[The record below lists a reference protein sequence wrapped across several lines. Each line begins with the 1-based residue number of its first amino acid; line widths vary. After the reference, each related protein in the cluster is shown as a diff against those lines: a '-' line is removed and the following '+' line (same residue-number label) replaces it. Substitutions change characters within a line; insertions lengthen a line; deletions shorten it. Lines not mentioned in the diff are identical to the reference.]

1 MDRAKQVEKYVVKIF
16 KDRYVH
22 GDDYDWV
29 EPECIFNIIFRDS
42 PNFKIKIHEV
52 EHACNELERK
62 KILVSR
68 NYENGLR
75 YVWNRYQKKPV
86 VKPNKTLDWL

>member
-1 MDRAKQVEKYVVKIF
+1 MDRAKQVEEYVVKIF
-16 KDRYVH
+16 KDKYVH

-29 EPECIFNIIFRDS
+29 EPESIFNIIFRDT
-42 PNFKIKIHEV
+42 PNFRIKIHEV

-62 KILVSR
+62 KILASR

-75 YVWNRYQKKPV
+75 YVWNQIPKKASS
-86 VKPNKTLDWL
+86 KTE